1 MPAPLT
7 TRQVASTAAVAVERD
22 ALDRWWFDLTDPERS
37 EALRLTPGDPITE
50 SMAVRLLLYGV
61 GVDPAAL
68 VLREH
73 GRRLVLHAQPTVLAD
88 YLDGV
93 RALL

>member
-1 MPAPLT
+1 MPASLT
-7 TRQVASTAAVAVERD
+7 RLAALPPVQALERD
-22 ALDRWWFDLTDPERS
+22 ALDRWWFDLGDTERT
-37 EALRLTPGDPITE
+37 EALRLGAADPIPE

-61 GVDPAAL
+61 GVDTAAL
-68 VLREH
+68 VVH
-73 GRRLVLHAQPTVLAD
+73 DGARRHVLHAQPSVLAD

>member
-1 MPAPLT
+1 
-7 TRQVASTAAVAVERD
+7 VAAVERD
-22 ALDRWWFDLTDPERS
+22 ALDRWWFDLSDAERS
-37 EALRLTPGDPITE
+37 EALRLTATDPIPE

-61 GVDPAAL
+61 GVDTAAL
-68 VLREH
+68 VVRD
-73 GRRLVLHAQPTVLAD
+73 GGQRRVLHAQPGTLTD

>member
-7 TRQVASTAAVAVERD
+7 RLAALPPVVALERD
-22 ALDRWWFDLTDPERS
+22 ALDRWWFDLGDAERA
-37 EALRLTPGDPITE
+37 EALRLRAADPIPE

-61 GVDPAAL
+61 GVDTAAL
-68 VLREH
+68 VVRDG
-73 GRRLVLHAQPTVLAD
+73 GRRRVLHAQPSVLAD

-93 RALL
+93 RALP